1 MIKCPN
7 CGSTAQLKS
16 RWESGNGTRVNA
28 EYICG
33 CGCHWVD
40 RYEFW
45 RRDVIYQG
53 ATTNTDRPTLVDNR
67 MNGTEKQI
75 NTTFKNQQFQD

>member
-7 CGSTAQLKS
+7 CGSTAQVKS
-16 RWESGNGTRVNA
+16 MWSNNSNTMSNH

-40 RYEFW
+40 RYEFF
-45 RRDVIYQG
+45 RRDVICQG
-53 ATTNTDRPTLVDNR
+53 AILNATNHPTSRSRIGKAVLNKWR
-67 MNGTEKQI
+67 EESKE
-75 NTTFKNQQFQD
+75 

>member
-1 MIKCPN
+1 MRCPN
-7 CGSTAQLKS
+7 CGSTAQVRS
-16 RWESGNGTRVNA
+16 RWESGNGTRLNA

-40 RYEFW
+40 RYDFW

-53 ATTNTDRPTLVDNR
+53 KTTNTDRPTSIKKD
-67 MNGTEKQI
+67 
-75 NTTFKNQQFQD
+75 D

>member
-1 MIKCPN
+1 MNCPN
-7 CGSTAQLKS
+7 CGSSAQVRS
-16 RWESGNGTRVNA
+16 RWESGNGTRLNA

-40 RYEFW
+40 RYDFW

-53 ATTNTDRPTLVDNR
+53 ATLHTNQPTAN
-67 MNGTEKQI
+67 QI
-75 NTTFKNQQFQD
+75 NATFKNQQFQD

>member
-7 CGSTAQLKS
+7 CGSTAQVKS
-16 RWESGNGTRVNA
+16 MWGNNSNTMSNH

-40 RYEFW
+40 RYEFF
-45 RRDVIYQG
+45 RRDVIHQG
-53 ATTNTDRPTLVDNR
+53 TTSAERNAKAVLRKWR
-67 MNGTEKQI
+67 EEARQ
-75 NTTFKNQQFQD
+75 

>member
-1 MIKCPN
+1 MTIKCPN
-7 CGSTAQLKS
+7 CGSTAQVKS
-16 RWESGNGTRVNA
+16 MWSNNSNTMSNH

-40 RYEFW
+40 RYEFL

-53 ATTNTDRPTLVDNR
+53 ETPKRPNSPQDLLHMGRTVLKKWR
-67 MNGTEKQI
+67 EEEKQ
-75 NTTFKNQQFQD
+75 

>member
-7 CGSTAQLKS
+7 CGSTAQVKS
-16 RWESGNGTRVNA
+16 MWGNNSNTMSNH

-40 RYEFW
+40 RYEFF
-45 RRDVIYQG
+45 RRDVICQG
-53 ATTNTDRPTLVDNR
+53 ETPKIPSYSTSRPRIGKVVLNR
-67 MNGTEKQI
+67 WREEAKQ
-75 NTTFKNQQFQD
+75 

>member
-7 CGSTAQLKS
+7 CGSTAQVKS
-16 RWESGNGTRVNA
+16 MWSNNSNTMSNH

-40 RYEFW
+40 RYEFM

-53 ATTNTDRPTLVDNR
+53 ATTHTNRPTTIHKEVLNR
-67 MNGTEKQI
+67 FREEA
-75 NTTFKNQQFQD
+75 KN

>member
-7 CGSTAQLKS
+7 CGSTAQVKS
-16 RWESGNGTRVNA
+16 MWSNNSNTSSNH

-40 RYEFW
+40 RYEFI
-45 RRDVIYQG
+45 RRDIICS
-53 ATTNTDRPTLVDNR
+53 
-67 MNGTEKQI
+67 GTVSAKQ
-75 NTTFKNQQFQD
+75 NAKRVLNKWREEAKL

>member
-7 CGSTAQLKS
+7 CGSTAQVKS
-16 RWESGNGTRVNA
+16 MWSNNSNTMSNH

-40 RYEFW
+40 RYEFI
-45 RRDVIYQG
+45 RRDII
-53 ATTNTDRPTLVDNR
+53 N
-67 MNGTEKQI
+67 EKQ
-75 NTTFKNQQFQD
+75 N

>member
-7 CGSTAQLKS
+7 CGSTAQVKS
-16 RWESGNGTRVNA
+16 MWGNNSNTMSNH

-40 RYEFW
+40 RYEFF

-53 ATTNTDRPTLVDNR
+53 EPPQRPTSNQDLIR
-67 MNGTEKQI
+67 MGIAVLKKWREEEKQ
-75 NTTFKNQQFQD
+75 